1 MADFVEK
8 NGSTD
13 GAASFGEAASSSS
26 FETPRKYVIGEFSFN
41 SFHEYRD
48 GQEDLKKISVIQ
60 NNLDVSDPETAV
72 KIYKALRNGQ
82 IVFRSPIG
90 EQFAQHITDIVAEK
104 SKGLIDDKKIV
115 DDAEKRTGW
124 TRWLGIALAC
134 VAAFLFVYFLGQEI
148 LEVRSAR
155 KAETLRKQVAE
166 SIARGDYSNRDQ
178 SDPANPGGDL
188 SGNGEDTPQNNENA
202 GLINGEGGT
211 DTRVTNIYGQNIR
224 LDRSKLSVLPD
235 YSALYAQNPDTAGW
249 LTIPDTDI
257 DYVVMQSSDN
267 NYYLRRDF
275 YGNSDTNGTLFIDYR
290 CDIVNPTTN
299 TIIYG
304 HDMNSGLMFGKL
316 KRYYEDE
323 NFYRSHRTINF
334 STIFE
339 HRTYEVVAVCLS
351 EVKYQDDSSYRYY
364 NFINAGNQAEWN
376 AFVDNVRDLTLY
388 PQDLSLSPGDQVLTL
403 STCDDYKDNGRLFI
417 VARRVR

>member
-13 GAASFGEAASSSS
+13 EAASFGEAASSSS
-26 FETPRKYVIGEFSFN
+26 FETPRKYVIGEFSFD

-134 VAAFLFVYFLGQEI
+134 VAAFFFVYFLGQEI
-148 LEVRSAR
+148 LEVQSAR
-155 KAETLRKQVAE
+155 KAEALRKQVAE
-166 SIARGDYSNRDQ
+166 SIAKGGYSNVDYGEA
-178 SDPANPGGDL
+178 SKPG
-188 SGNGEDTPQNNENA
+188 DTPSGSGENTPQSNENA
-202 GLINGEGGT
+202 GLIGGT
-211 DTRVTNIYGQNIR
+211 GGTETRVTNIYGQNIR
-224 LDRSKLSVLPD
+224 VDRSTLTVLPD
-235 YSALYAQNPDTAGW
+235 YAGLYAQNPDTAGW
-249 LTIPDTDI
+249 LTIPDTEI
-257 DYVVMQSSDN
+257 DYVVVQTTDN
-267 NYYLRRDF
+267 DYYLRRDF
-275 YGNSDTNGTLFIDYR
+275 YGNSDSNGTLFVDYR
-290 CDIVNPTTN
+290 SDIVNPTTN

-304 HDMNSGLMFGKL
+304 HDMNSGLMFGTL

-388 PQDLSLSPGDQVLTL
+388 PKDLSLSPGDQVLTL